1 MYRHA
6 PVAWAIALALSTRF
20 ARPQDPEHRLGWY
33 ATVDISRSCSG
44 ATGGDL
50 NSAIS
55 SQQSRA
61 STPQAD
67 TTEYFICLSRAD
79 ARQDQ
84 HCLPDWPS
92 VCRW

>member
-20 ARPQDPEHRLGWY
+20 ARAQDPEDRRGWY
-33 ATVDISRSCSG
+33 VAVDIGRRCCG

-50 NSAIS
+50 DSALS
-55 SQQSRA
+55 SQQISA
-61 STPQAD
+61 STPQAN
-67 TTEYFICLSRAD
+67 TTEYFICLSRTD

-84 HCLPDWPS
+84 HCLQDWPS